1 MLTIKIPEN
10 EIYDDNEAKFVR
22 QPELTLRLEHSLLS
36 ISKWESVY
44 EKPFLRG
51 TRMSQSELLYYIQC
65 MRLDDGA
72 IQDLFRM
79 TEKDFARIGE
89 YMNSKN
95 SATTF
100 YEPPDGTQ
108 PPRRETVTSELI
120 YYWMVTFQ
128 IPFEAET
135 WHFERLMALVKICSV
150 KNASKKTRPKDV
162 AAQNRAL
169 NAQRLAQNGGRG

>member
-1 MLTIKIPEN
+1 
-10 EIYDDNEAKFVR
+10 
-22 QPELTLRLEHSLLS
+22 
-36 ISKWESVY
+36 
-44 EKPFLRG
+44 
-51 TRMSQSELLYYIQC
+51 MSQSELLYYIQC
-65 MRLDDGA
+65 MRLDDGT

-79 TEKDFARIGE
+79 TEKDFTRIGE

-100 YEPPDGTQ
+100 YEPDEPG
-108 PPRRETVTSELI
+108 RSRGETITSELV

-135 WHFERLMALVKICSV
+135 WHFQRLMALIKICSV
-150 KNASKKTRPKDV
+150 KNSNKKVRRRDV

>member
-1 MLTIKIPEN
+1 MLSIKLPEN
-10 EIYDDNEAKFVR
+10 EVFDDNAAKFVR
-22 QPELTLRLEHSLLS
+22 QPELVLQLEHSLLS
-36 ISKWESVY
+36 ISKWESAY
-44 EKPFLRG
+44 EKPFLKSERL
-51 TRMSQSELLYYIQC
+51 SQAELLYYIQC
-65 MRLDDGA
+65 MRLDDGH
-72 IQDLFRM
+72 ISDLLRLN
-79 TEKDFARIGE
+79 EKDFKRIGE

-108 PPRRETVTSELI
+108 PPRRETVTSELV

-135 WHFERLMALVKICSV
+135 WHFQRLMALIKICSV
-150 KNASKKTRPKDV
+150 KNSSKKTRPKDV